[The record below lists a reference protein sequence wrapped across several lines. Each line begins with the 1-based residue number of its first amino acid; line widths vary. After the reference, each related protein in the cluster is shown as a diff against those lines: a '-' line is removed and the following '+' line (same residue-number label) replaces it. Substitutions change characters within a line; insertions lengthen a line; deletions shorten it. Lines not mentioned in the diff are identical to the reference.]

1 MRILVTGGTG
11 FLGPPVVEKLVAGG
25 DTVRLISR
33 SAGSSLRGVEHLRG
47 DLRELDSVRAALQD
61 VDVLYHL
68 AGLVSFDPTD
78 GRAMYELHVECTR
91 QLLHEA
97 KLAGVRR
104 VVLASSS
111 GTIAVAKEQRVGTEE
126 DDYPITVVGRWPYYL
141 SKIYQE
147 KLALDFCRAHSIA
160 LVVLNPGLLL
170 GPGDDRL
177 SSTWI
182 VSKFLNRDIPA
193 MPSGGLSFVDVR
205 DAADAFVQA
214 LRRGEV
220 GGRHLIGV
228 NMSFT
233 EFFGRL
239 SRLTG
244 IAAPKLK
251 LNSKLNVLGTQLL
264 EKLAKLRGTDPPI
277 GSQEVEIGEHFF
289 YLDASKAERELGFRA
304 RDPQETLYETIQ
316 YITSQPARGIR
327 ASPDTGR
334 FSATIA

>member
-11 FLGPPVVEKLVAGG
+11 FMGLPTVEKLAAGG
-25 DTVRLISR
+25 HTVRVISR
-33 SAGSSLRGVEHLRG
+33 SGGISLCGVEHVRG
-47 DLRELDSVRAALQD
+47 DLRELDSVRAALKD
-61 VDVLYHL
+61 VEVLYHL
-68 AGLVSFDPTD
+68 AGLVSFDAKD
-78 GRAMYELHVECTR
+78 GRAMYELHVDCTR

-111 GTIAVAKEQRVGTEE
+111 STIAVAKEERVCTEE

-205 DAADAFVQA
+205 DTADAFVQA

-244 IAAPKLK
+244 IAAPRLR
-251 LNSKLNVLGTQLL
+251 LNSRLNVLGTQLL

-289 YLDASKAERELGFRA
+289 YLDASKAERELGFHA
-304 RDPQETLYETIQ
+304 RDPHETLYDTVQ
-316 YITSQPARGIR
+316 YMTSRSVRGLR
-327 ASPDTGR
+327 TLDASR
-334 FSATIA
+334 SSATIA